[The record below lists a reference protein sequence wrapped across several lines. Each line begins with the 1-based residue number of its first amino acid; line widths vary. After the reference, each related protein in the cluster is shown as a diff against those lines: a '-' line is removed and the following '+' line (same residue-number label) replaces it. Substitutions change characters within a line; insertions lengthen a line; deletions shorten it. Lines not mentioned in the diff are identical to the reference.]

1 MSLMG
6 MIRVARTQLGM
17 DEEAYRALLLD
28 TLGKR
33 SLEGSTAKEQ
43 WCVVEELKARGF
55 RPRPF
60 HKGKELV
67 ADPQAKKIRALWLTM
82 ADCGI
87 VRDRS
92 EKALASCMRR
102 FTGRTLEDASIKQ
115 CQAMIEILKKWAG
128 RVHYEKTGHA
138 KQYQDVIGKTQLAEE
153 KTVIMRTI
161 MREETALEK
170 GCSEKQ
176 STGDNRRG

>member
-6 MIRVARTQLGM
+6 MIRVARAQLGM
-17 DEEAYRALLLD
+17 DEKAYRTLLLD

-33 SLEGSTAKEQ
+33 SLKGSTAKEQ
-43 WCVVEELKARGF
+43 WRVVEELKARGF
-55 RPRPF
+55 QPSPF

-67 ADPQAKKIRALWLTM
+67 ADPQARKIRALWLTM

-115 CQAMIEILKKWAG
+115 CQAMIEILKKWFERCEDPRKRAICLAILKDEDAPPVLDG
-128 RVHYEKTGHA
+128 RAVVGGTYDGVH
-138 KQYQDVIGKTQLAEE
+138 
-153 KTVIMRTI
+153 
-161 MREETALEK
+161 
-170 GCSEKQ
+170 
-176 STGDNRRG
+176 

>member
-1 MSLMG
+1 MSLMA
-6 MIRVARTQLGM
+6 MIRVARAQLGM
-17 DEEAYRALLLD
+17 DEEAYRNLLFD

-43 WCVVEELKARGF
+43 WRVVEELKTRGF
-55 RPRPF
+55 QPRPF
-60 HKGKELV
+60 HKGKKLV
-67 ADPQAKKIRALWLTM
+67 SDPQAKKIRALWLTM

-115 CQAMIEILKKWAG
+115 CQAMIEILKKWFERCEDPRKRAICLAVLKEEDRPRILDGKPVAG
-128 RVHYEKTGHA
+128 GAHGGV
-138 KQYQDVIGKTQLAEE
+138 YQ
-153 KTVIMRTI
+153 
-161 MREETALEK
+161 
-170 GCSEKQ
+170 
-176 STGDNRRG
+176 